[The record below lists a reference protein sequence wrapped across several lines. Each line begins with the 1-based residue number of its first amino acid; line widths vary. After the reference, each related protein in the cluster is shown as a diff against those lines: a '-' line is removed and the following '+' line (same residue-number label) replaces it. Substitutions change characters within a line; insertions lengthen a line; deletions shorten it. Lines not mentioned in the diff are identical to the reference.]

1 MTMASAAFPEGPLPA
16 GVIFDL
22 DGTLVDSA
30 ADIAD
35 ALNTGLGTIGVPPF
49 PVEAVH
55 GMIGGGGRVAI
66 ARALEAARRT
76 ASDSELQCIFD
87 AFMARYT
94 VVSAEGRGLYPSAH
108 EVLAGLRSKGVRLA
122 LCTNKAEAVAG
133 IALKALGIAGYFDAT
148 IGALDGRP
156 RKPDPGQVYWLLERI
171 GLSAAATVLVGD
183 SAADAGAARAAGVG
197 GLVLTSFGYSRVP
210 VTELGADA
218 IIDHLSELPQALCR
232 IAGSGRVQSR

>member
-1 MTMASAAFPEGPLPA
+1 MTATVPTFPGGPLPS

-35 ALNTGLGTIGVPPF
+35 ALNAGLATIGVAPF

-55 GMIGGGGRVAI
+55 SMIGGGGRVAI
-66 ARALEAARRT
+66 GRALEAARRT
-76 ASDSELQCIFD
+76 ASESELQRVFD
-87 AFMARYT
+87 AFMARYRT
-94 VVSAEGRGLYPSAH
+94 VSAEGRGLYPAAH
-108 EVLAGLRSKGVRLA
+108 EVLGGLRSRGVRLA
-122 LCTNKAEAVAG
+122 LCTNKAEEVAG
-133 IALKALGIAGYFDAT
+133 IALEALGIAGYFDAT

-156 RKPDPGQVYWLLERI
+156 RKPDPGQVHWLLERM

-197 GLVLTSFGYSRVP
+197 GLVLTSFGYSRIP
-210 VTELGADA
+210 VAELGADA
-218 IIDHLSELPQALCR
+218 IIDHLSELPHALGR
-232 IAGSGRVQSR
+232 IAGKGRVQAP